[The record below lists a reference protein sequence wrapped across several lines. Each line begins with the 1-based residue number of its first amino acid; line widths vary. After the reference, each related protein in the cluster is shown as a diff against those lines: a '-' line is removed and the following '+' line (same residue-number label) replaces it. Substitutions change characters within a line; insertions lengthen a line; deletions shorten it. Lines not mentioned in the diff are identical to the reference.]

1 MPKHTNERGH
11 HENVLGW
18 RFDLAINNGAFATSV
33 EMMDAIAYAMNMAR
47 EYDEHLAQVNELID
61 ENVKMH
67 KKVNELTAKLGS
79 VEPDPTDW
87 GGDE

>member
-18 RFDLAINNGAFATSV
+18 RFDLAINSGAFATSV

-47 EYDEHLAQVNELID
+47 EYDQALAQLNKLID
-61 ENVKMH
+61 EN
-67 KKVNELTAKLGS
+67 EQLTAKLGS

>member
-47 EYDEHLAQVNELID
+47 EYDQALAQLNKLTD
-61 ENVKMH
+61 EN
-67 KKVNELTAKLGS
+67 EQLTAKLGS

>member
-47 EYDEHLAQVNELID
+47 EYDQALAQLNKLID
-61 ENVKMH
+61 EN
-67 KKVNELTAKLGS
+67 EQLTAKLGS

>member
-18 RFDLAINNGAFATSV
+18 RFDLAIQSGNFATSV

-47 EYDEHLAQVNELID
+47 EYDQTLDQLNELID
-61 ENVKMH
+61 ENDKLSD
-67 KKVNELTAKLGS
+67 KVNELTVKLGS
-79 VEPDPTDW
+79 IEPDPTDW

>member
-47 EYDEHLAQVNELID
+47 EYDQALARLNKLID
-61 ENVKMH
+61 EN
-67 KKVNELTAKLGS
+67 EQLTAKLGS